1 MAKGIFSVKKLLL
14 NALVVLLG
22 ICLVLL
28 LSIRHA
34 YWGPEGPVGGLLLLV
49 PYLFLAAAVTAALIV
64 FGDVSWIPGG
74 RGSCVFIGFG
84 LLILFGVSGYY
95 SMDQTETKYE
105 QFAALSG
112 SRAWWRSKMAE
123 NVFLAK

>member
-64 FGDVSWIPGG
+64 FGTFSWIPGRPRIVRFHRVWTSDPIRSVGILFHG
-74 RGSCVFIGFG
+74 RG
-84 LLILFGVSGYY
+84 
-95 SMDQTETKYE
+95 
-105 QFAALSG
+105 
-112 SRAWWRSKMAE
+112 
-123 NVFLAK
+123 